1 MFEQIFKFTETACS
15 IGLTSG
21 FAIFSLEIR
30 WYALSYIFGLLLG
43 QIYLK
48 DIIKLDVYKNIIN
61 EKHIENFLLWAML
74 GIIIGGRL
82 GYVIF
87 YNLPYYIINP
97 LQILYV
103 WQGGMSFHGGLIGIT
118 LSMYIFTKI
127 NNFRFLSLTDLIC
140 AAAPI
145 GIFLGRISNFLNGE
159 LWGKKSEL
167 PWAIIF
173 KCAGNSSRHP
183 SQLYEAFFE
192 GIIIFIVLYYCIFK
206 TKILDSPGKI
216 SGLFCILYS
225 ISRIFIEF
233 FREPDRHI
241 GALYYNYTM
250 GMVLSIP
257 LLFLGIYLYS
267 NNINNLKK
275 NKF

>member
-1 MFEQIFKFTETACS
+1 MLDQFLKFTDTACS

-21 FAIFSLEIR
+21 FSIFSIEIR
-30 WYALSYIFGLLLG
+30 WYALSYIFGIILG

-48 DIIKLDVYKNIIN
+48 NIIKLNYYNKFVNQR
-61 EKHIENFLLWAML
+61 HIENFLLWAML

-82 GYVIF
+82 GYIIF
-87 YNLPYYIINP
+87 YNLPYYIYDPIK
-97 LQILYV
+97 IFFV

-118 LSMYIFTKI
+118 ISIYLYSK
-127 NNFRFLSLTDLIC
+127 NNNLKFLSLTDLIC

-159 LWGKKSEL
+159 LWGKQSEL

-173 KCAGNSSRHP
+173 KCAGPNSRHP

-192 GIIIFIVLYYCIFK
+192 GIIIFIVLYYSIYK
-206 TKILDSPGKI
+206 TKILNTPGKV
-216 SGLFCILYS
+216 SGIFCILYAV
-225 ISRIFIEF
+225 SRIFIEF

-241 GALYYNYTM
+241 GALYYNYTI
-250 GMVLSIP
+250 GMALSIP
-257 LLFLGIYLYS
+257 LIILGVYLY
-267 NNINNLKK
+267 LKK
-275 NKF
+275 TEK